1 MEANHEGTSGSGTVP
16 EGEAGVGETVEIKI
30 KTLDSQSYSVRVEKN
45 VAVPALKE
53 QLASVVGVP
62 AESQR
67 LICRGKVL
75 KDDQLLSAYNVEDG
89 HTLHLVARQP
99 PPTSG
104 VGPSAASSEDGHGET
119 GLPPPGG
126 RSGHVSHSLL
136 MGTINFPDNGEGQM
150 PDLNRIINAVISSI
164 GMHGGVPFQGGAGSA
179 DNTTTGV
186 LPTPGGVDGGAADGR
201 NNGSDQDAGV
211 RELELQ
217 IDALYGMPSNSAGAS
232 GPTPFRVVQ
241 APVVVPDA
249 LTTMSQYLDRLEQ
262 SFAAEESAR
271 TTNSQEIGPTEARV
285 ASDVRPTGEEPRRG
299 ASPAAL
305 GALVNRVNS
314 LLRGQASSALSR
326 LASRLENE
334 PTTFDAAARDDVQ
347 HTAYHDGNVMQQIG
361 ALLLELGRATL
372 SLRMGQS
379 PSESVVNSGPAIFI
393 SPTGPNPMMVQGAN
407 VASFRQVF
415 DLSGMHRHNITLPS
429 QSGGGVAVGT
439 GLPSTPAGGPGFTV
453 RQLLERADPRNA
465 SHGGGAPND
474 ASGPARPNRSSNDA
488 ADGANAV
495 PGSLSSG
502 PTGMQGAF
510 MTFDENGGMRV
521 VPVRSRGAGHG
532 PSANHGDS
540 LFARLPQ
547 TFNFRPASNPPNDA
561 PVAAAT
567 YPPPSASTDSPRQTD
582 QASRSLP
589 GEGGGAGGGIGSGE
603 VAHLMS
609 SLAPLLQHF
618 AGALH
623 QSGGPTPLQQ
633 QSDSEAQEAP
643 STDTVERQAEAE
655 VRPTE
660 DAQASRESPNGESVE
675 AALDSG
681 VTSMVSDEVSGD
693 NERPGSS
700 PNPTPEGQT
709 LEAGGS
715 GGPSGGTL
723 DASGTAPVGLGLGG
737 LQPLPARGRRRRQA
751 QQSGQ
756 DGQRQAVQETL
767 QSLRGQRDLA
777 SDTNQR
783 TNMPMPSLGQLVRA
797 IGGGGD
803 RQQGGPSI
811 IGQLM
816 RSPVVENL
824 VQQVM
829 QGVGDVDA
837 GGGGSRR
844 GPATSPLDIQGMLQ
858 HVVPVVTQMLNG
870 GSSAA
875 FPGPSAG
882 TSARSSSDGAGRA
895 TASREAESERW
906 QDALTPEEAAGWS
919 ETIAADE
926 ELQQSMPSQRPLSDV
941 YRRGTPAAKRQKT
954 AVETAAE
961 KLEDGGSADV
971 VLRDLAD
978 AASAEISGSNG
989 TTSTDDSTQQA
1000 VRVDGLAE
1008 AYLVV
1013 LFNDLAAR
1021 VAADPDFGDGSR
1033 FPHAARIFHQ
1043 PPQTPTEPDGE

>member
-186 LPTPGGVDGGAADGR
+186 LPTPGGVDGGTADGR

-1008 AYLVV
+1008 TRI
-1013 LFNDLAAR
+1013 LAMAP
-1021 VAADPDFGDGSR
+1021 AS
-1033 FPHAARIFHQ
+1033 HMQ
-1043 PPQTPTEPDGE
+1043 PESSTNPRRRQRSQMESDTDCMQHS